1 MERKVVGQVL
11 PEERDEIKRLFE
23 RRNGLEEL
31 AKIITADNAELYEKV
46 IMDLGRTKVDFQS
59 WWDRVNAKYHWES
72 ADGAHWEIN
81 FETCEISLIR

>member
-31 AKIITADNAELYEKV
+31 ARIVTADNNDLYEKV
-46 IMDLGRTKVDFQS
+46 VKDLGETKVNFQS
-59 WWDRVNAKYHWES
+59 WWDRMSTKYQWES
-72 ADGAHWEIN
+72 STGGHWEID
-81 FETCEISLIR
+81 FESC

>member
-31 AKIITADNAELYEKV
+31 ARIVTADNNDLYEKV
-46 IMDLGRTKVDFQS
+46 VKDLGETKVNFQS
-59 WWDRVNAKYHWES
+59 WWDRMSTKYQWES
-72 ADGAHWEIN
+72 SAGGHWEIV
-81 FETCEISLIR
+81 

>member
-31 AKIITADNAELYEKV
+31 ARIVTADNDDLYEKV
-46 IMDLGRTKVDFQS
+46 VKDLGETKVNFQT
-59 WWDRVNAKYHWES
+59 WWDRMSAKYQWES
-72 ADGAHWEIN
+72 SARGHWEID
-81 FETCEISLIR
+81 FESCEILLIY

>member
-31 AKIITADNAELYEKV
+31 ARIVTADNNDLYEKV
-46 IMDLGRTKVDFQS
+46 VKDLGETKVNFQS
-59 WWDRVNAKYHWES
+59 WWDRMSTKYQWES
-72 ADGAHWEIN
+72 SAGGHWKID
-81 FETCEISLIR
+81 FESCEIILAF

>member
-31 AKIITADNAELYEKV
+31 ARIVTADNDDLYEKV
-46 IMDLGRTKVDFQS
+46 VKDLGETKVNFQS
-59 WWDRVNAKYHWES
+59 WWDRMSTKYQWES
-72 ADGAHWEIN
+72 SAGGHWEID
-81 FETCEISLIR
+81 FESCEITIVF